1 MVTPRTK
8 RGGGGQVF
16 IGAVGLWS
24 TPRTKRGSQVFIGAV
39 GLWSQVEQRG
49 AARCL

>member
-8 RGGGGQVF
+8 RGGQVF

-24 TPRTKRGSQVFIGAV
+24 NVEQRGVTRCLYEQWVC
-39 GLWSQVEQRG
+39 GLHVEQRG